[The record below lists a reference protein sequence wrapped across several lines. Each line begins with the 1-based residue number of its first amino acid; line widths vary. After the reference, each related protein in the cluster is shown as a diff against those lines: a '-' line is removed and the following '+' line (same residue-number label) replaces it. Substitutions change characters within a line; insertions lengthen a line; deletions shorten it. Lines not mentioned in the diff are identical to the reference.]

1 MGRYKAAFIIPINAE
16 KFLDDDGWNFVS
28 PARFAP
34 EIRNYFIEA
43 LNLNLVEQYL
53 GIERYLT
60 ANMQMSV
67 IFDDENQIELINFQ
81 VYDGG
86 LPILLK
92 SWEDGKASF
101 NVELFIP

>member
-1 MGRYKAAFIIPINAE
+1 MGRYKAAFIIPVNAE
-16 KFLDDDGWNFVS
+16 KVLDDDGWNFVS
-28 PARFAP
+28 PARLAP

-43 LNLNLVEQYL
+43 LNLNLVEEYL

-60 ANMQMSV
+60 ENMQMSV
-67 IFDDENQIELINFQ
+67 IFDDDNQIELINFQ
-81 VYDGG
+81 VYGDN

-92 SWEDGKASF
+92 TWENGKSLF